1 MKRFS
6 SALLTAAATVGVLA
20 STISVSASG
29 GSNTFPY
36 PTVVEGTFTINTSK
50 QAQKHIPGGDLTTL
64 VAESDRLYSAKGC
77 SVGVA
82 VNMPRKYTCS
92 GKVIALTY
100 GYGNGTFPDTYMT
113 WTQQ

>member
-6 SALLTAAATVGVLA
+6 SVLLTLAATVGVLA
-20 STISVSASG
+20 SSISASASG
-29 GSNTFPY
+29 VSTFPW
-36 PTVVEGTFTINTSK
+36 PTVTEGTFTINTSK
-50 QAQKHIPGGDLTTL
+50 QAQKHIPGGDLITL
-64 VAESDRLYSAKGC
+64 VAESDSLYSAKGC
-77 SVGVA
+77 TVGVA

-100 GYGNGTFPDTYMT
+100 GYGNGAFPDTYMT

>member
-1 MKRFS
+1 MKRFNRV
-6 SALLTAAATVGVLA
+6 LAAGMVTVGVLA
-20 STISVSASG
+20 SSATAFA

-36 PTVVEGTFTINTSK
+36 PTVSEGVFTINTSK
-50 QAQKHIPGGDLTTL
+50 QAQKHINPGDLTSL
-64 VAESDRLYSAKGC
+64 VAESDNLYKAKGC

-100 GYGNGTFPDTYMT
+100 GLGNSVSDVYMT